1 LETYLMSAA
10 PTVPPFIDE
19 AADVVIPS
27 DSNQQIHL
35 VANGSDHPAARVL
48 SESSRWV
55 GSASRRCFDCAVAT
69 MGLLAAA
76 PMMAVTALL
85 VRATSP
91 GPVLFRQTRAGR
103 YRQAFTLYKFRSMRI
118 GGDPGP
124 SLTVDGDPR
133 ITPLGAFL
141 RRYKLDELPQLW
153 NVLRGDLSLVGPR
166 PKLPHLEALD
176 LPYRPGLT
184 GIATLAFRNEEK
196 ILSEVRACHV
206 DSFYESCIK
215 PRKAQLDQQYMSN
228 ATPWSDLTL
237 LCRTALSCLLRSDSF
252 SENETRTLAALAAAW
267 PDAPPQP
274 SEDGLSEVDY
284 LASYFAKVELH
295 GAQWP
300 ADYRNLDK
308 ALKRHGFS
316 NFIQGDSSPH
326 RLPAA
331 LYFSVNRADDLRA
344 IAQLV
349 KRCADRTG
357 FRNNVLVIKS
367 AGSRFYST
375 GASGGQAA

>member
-1 LETYLMSAA
+1 MSAA
-10 PTVPPFIDE
+10 PIAPLFFDE
-19 AADVVIPS
+19 AADVVILS
-27 DSNQQIHL
+27 DPNLLIHL
-35 VANGSDHPAARVL
+35 VPYQEADRLAARGL
-48 SESSRWV
+48 SQSSRWV
-55 GSASRRCFDCAVAT
+55 SSASRRCFDCAVAT
-69 MGLLAAA
+69 LGLLVAS
-76 PMMAVTALL
+76 PMMVVTALL

-103 YRQAFTLYKFRSMRI
+103 YRRAFTLYKFRSMRI
-118 GGDPGP
+118 SDDPGP

-176 LPYRPGLT
+176 LPYRPGIT

-196 ILSEVRACHV
+196 ILSEVQACHI

-215 PRKAQLDQQYMSN
+215 PRKARLDQEYMGN
-228 ATPWSDLTL
+228 ATPWSDINL
-237 LCRTALSCLLRSDSF
+237 LCRTAFSCLLRSDSL
-252 SENETRTLAALAAAW
+252 SENETRTLAELAAAW

-274 SEDGLSEVDY
+274 AEEGISEVDC

-295 GAQWP
+295 GAKWP
-300 ADYRNLDK
+300 ADYRKLDK
-308 ALKRHGFS
+308 ALKHHGFS
-316 NFIQGDSSPH
+316 NFIQGYDSTC
-326 RLPAA
+326 RLPMA
-331 LYFSVNRADDLRA
+331 LYFSVNRIDDLRA
-344 IAQLV
+344 VARVV
-349 KRCADRTG
+349 KRCADSTG

-375 GASGGQAA
+375 GAAGGQAA

>member
-1 LETYLMSAA
+1 MSAA
-10 PTVPPFIDE
+10 PTVLPIFDE
-19 AADVVIPS
+19 AADVVILS
-27 DSNQQIHL
+27 DLNQRIHL
-35 VANGSDHPAARVL
+35 LPNHLADHSVAR
-48 SESSRWV
+48 SESSDWV
-55 GSASRRCFDCAVAT
+55 GSASRRCFDCAIAA
-69 MGLLAAA
+69 MGLLVAS

-85 VRATSP
+85 VWATSP

-118 GGDPGP
+118 RGDSGP
-124 SLTVDGDPR
+124 SLTVDHDPR

-176 LPYRPGLT
+176 LPYRPGVT

-206 DSFYESCIK
+206 ESFYESCIK
-215 PRKAQLDQQYMSN
+215 PRKAQLDRQYMSS
-228 ATPWSDLTL
+228 ATLWTDLSL
-237 LCRTALSCLLRSDSF
+237 LCRTTFSCLMRSDSL
-252 SENETRTLAALAAAW
+252 SENETRTLANLAAAW
-267 PDAPPQP
+267 PDTPPQP
-274 SEDGLSEVDY
+274 SEDGISEVDC

-295 GAQWP
+295 GARWP
-300 ADYRNLDK
+300 ADYRKLDK
-308 ALKRHGFS
+308 SLKRHGFS
-316 NFIQGDSSPH
+316 NFIQGYDSPH
-326 RLPAA
+326 RLPTA

-344 IAQLV
+344 VARVV
-349 KRCADRTG
+349 KHCADRTG

-367 AGSRFYST
+367 AGSRFYSS
-375 GASGGQAA
+375 AAARDQAA